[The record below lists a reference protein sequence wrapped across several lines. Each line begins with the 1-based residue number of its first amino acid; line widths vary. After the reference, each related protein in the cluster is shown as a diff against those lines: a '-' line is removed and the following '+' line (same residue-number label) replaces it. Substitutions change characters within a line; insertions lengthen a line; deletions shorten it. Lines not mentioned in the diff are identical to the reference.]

1 MDSLTLLGVCAV
13 SAMLAFYA
21 LEERGPEFVLG
32 FAGACLFGALYA
44 ALQGAWPFAALEVVW
59 AFIAYRRAS
68 KRAAARPRPDPL
80 EQTYT
85 HTAV

>member
-1 MDSLTLLGVCAV
+1 MDSLTLFGLCAV
-13 SAMLAFYA
+13 AAMLFFYA
-21 LEERGPEFVLG
+21 LEDRGHEFVLG
-32 FAGACLFGALYA
+32 FAAACLFGAFYA
-44 ALQGAWPFAALEVVW
+44 AMQGAWPFAALEAVW
-59 AFIAYRRAS
+59 AILAYLRAR